1 MWVHMTPMVYQDIK
15 ILKGEFGGRD
25 YGSDTWHLYLLYF
38 ALHVQDKLKLT
49 HIGGQQLKQDAVRE
63 QQLERTQSGRSS
75 VGPRETSA
83 RPRPYPHKAVGAS
96 EYKGRLRQTHT
107 DMVEEVRPRKHNYVC
122 SEERTIVHCQ
132 CCANTKE
139 SEWLL
144 HHEEL
149 QVPDCSRIGEW
160 STGWA

>member
-1 MWVHMTPMVYQDIK
+1 MQD
-15 ILKGEFGGRD
+15 E
-25 YGSDTWHLYLLYF
+25 
-38 ALHVQDKLKLT
+38 LKLT

-122 SEERTIVHCQ
+122 SEERTIVRRQ
-132 CCANTKE
+132 CCDNTKG
-139 SEWLL
+139 SEQLL

-149 QVPDCSRIGEW
+149 QVPDCPCIGELRAVW
-160 STGWA
+160 NQWTGLLDGPKLL